1 MPNLGRVTRK
11 SIEMPITDDELKERH
26 AFWKEHDQIVNR
38 AKVASALGLSPNRV
52 SELVGL
58 GVLQY
63 VSRKPLLFALEHCKG
78 CYRDYQWWLT
88 VRKPGEHYVRPEQRE
103 AADFGEW
110 AFFKG
115 FLQKAE
121 TVSA

>member
-1 MPNLGRVTRK
+1 MIQQPCNK
-11 SIEMPITDDELKERH
+11 SWDVLDH
-26 AFWKEHDQIVNR
+26 ASVINEPVR
-38 AKVASALGLSPNRV
+38 LSAKPTANYILVGLQPPRQLALGQ
-52 SELVGL
+52 VGL

-103 AADFGEW
+103 AADFGE
-110 AFFKG
+110 
-115 FLQKAE
+115 
-121 TVSA
+121 